1 MSVAMTSNV
10 ASFVLLA
17 VFFVITTLLRSR
29 IRDDTASSTINWV
42 LGDTKIHFLPFLL
55 FLGEG
60 TR

>member
-17 VFFVITTLLRSR
+17 AFFVITTLLRSR

-55 FLGEG
+55 FLDEG